1 MTKYTNESSA
11 GRARAASY
19 GRGPEMMPSGGGA
32 DTKPAQAQRVDSSVR
47 LGDLKG
53 EIGGNVP
60 MSVQM
65 AKPAAYQA
73 KKGTP

>member
-19 GRGPEMMPSGGGA
+19 GSERAPLGGSL
-32 DTKPAQAQRVDSSVR
+32 TEQSPPAMKVDPSVR

-53 EIGGNVP
+53 EILGNVP
-60 MSVQM
+60 LATQM
-65 AKPAAYQA
+65 RKPAAYQG
-73 KKGTP
+73 KKGSA